1 VNYDKDT
8 LILEHLSL
16 AKQIALREWRTA
28 THALD
33 KDDMLGLAYLGLTD
47 AANRWES
54 YCARKGY
61 EPSAVQYFKVFASLR
76 IRGTIRDSI
85 RSDDWATRT
94 LRSKSKRLKEAGQ
107 DEGVP
112 VEILAERTEMT
123 VTEINKV
130 NARLAA
136 RPVSLDA
143 HLNTSGSGYETANS
157 NENQVKD
164 EADTEGSVFAREMT
178 DIFIDTVRSLTLAE
192 QLVLALHYYSRLD
205 FRKISEELD
214 IAESKVSQLHAS
226 AVCSVK
232 EALLYAAVERG

>member
-1 VNYDKDT
+1 MNYDKDT

-54 YCARKGY
+54 YCERKGY

-94 LRSKSKRLKEAGQ
+94 LRSKSKKLKEAGQ

-112 VEILAERTEMT
+112 VEVLAERTEMT
-123 VTEINKV
+123 VSEINKV

-143 HLNTSGSGYETANS
+143 HLNTSGSGYEPGNS

-164 EADTEGSVFAREMT
+164 EIDTEGSVFAREMT
-178 DIFIDTVRSLTLAE
+178 DIFIDTVRNLPMAE
-192 QLVLALHYYSRLD
+192 QLVLVLHYYSRLD

-214 IAESKVSQLHAS
+214 LAEAKISQLHAS
-226 AVCSVK
+226 AVSSVK

>member
-8 LILEHLSL
+8 LILEHLNL

-54 YCARKGY
+54 YCVRKGY
-61 EPSAVQYFKVFASLR
+61 EPSAVHYFKVFASLR

-112 VEILAERTEMT
+112 VEVLAERTEMT

-136 RPVSLDA
+136 KPVSLDA
-143 HLNTSGSGYETANS
+143 HLNKSGTGFDSTNT

-164 EADTEGSVFAREMT
+164 SVDTEGSVFAREMT
-178 DIFIDTVRSLTLAE
+178 DIFIDTVRNLTMAE
-192 QLVLALHYYSRLD
+192 QLVLVLHYYSKLD
-205 FRKISEELD
+205 FRKISEELEVPE
-214 IAESKVSQLHAS
+214 AKVSQLHGS
-226 AVCSVK
+226 AVSSVK
-232 EALLYAAVERG
+232 EALTYAAIERD

>member
-8 LILEHLSL
+8 LILEHLNL

-61 EPSAVQYFKVFASLR
+61 EPSAVHYFKVFASLR

-112 VEILAERTEMT
+112 VEVLAERTEMT

-136 RPVSLDA
+136 KPVSLDA
-143 HLNTSGSGYETANS
+143 HLNTTFEGTS
-157 NENQVKD
+157 NEPQVKD
-164 EADTEGSVFAREMT
+164 DIDTEGSAFAKEMT
-178 DIFIDTVRSLTLAE
+178 DIFIDTVRGLTMAE
-192 QLVLALHYYSRLD
+192 QLVLVLHYYSKLD
-205 FRKISEELD
+205 FRKISEELNVPE
-214 IAESKVSQLHAS
+214 AKVSQLHVS
-226 AVCSVK
+226 AVSSVK
-232 EALLYAAVERG
+232 DALTYAAVERG